1 MFNLPIVLITF
12 CPNIDILKRNITK
25 KYKYIV
31 IDNSFTSEELI
42 LELSK
47 FKNIEIIANKANI
60 GIAKAL
66 NQGAERAIEL
76 GYSWVLT
83 MDQDSIIDDNIISSM
98 ISFLEKR
105 SDKKN
110 IAVLS
115 PRHLLQQDATI
126 KVDDETREYTKT
138 INVMTSGNLLNL
150 NIWKKIG
157 GFEEKL
163 FIDMVDLEYNC
174 RCAQNGYKVIMLN
187 HVIMP
192 HSLGNLQVKRLFG
205 KEFKIMNHNYIRKY
219 YQTRNTLYTYFK
231 YKTTVPEVYKS
242 VKFLLGVLVTTII
255 FEDQKLKKLYFM
267 ARGFIDFCR
276 NKYGKLNVDH

>member
-1 MFNLPIVLITF
+1 MIKYIILLIIY
-12 CPNIDILKRNITK
+12 NQEIKSISDH
-25 KYKYIV
+25 KYIV
-31 IDNSFTSEELI
+31 IDNSIFHANSSKNDYLI
-42 LELSK
+42 VNNQNL
-47 FKNIEIIANKANI
+47 

-66 NQGAERAIEL
+66 NQGAMKAVEL
-76 GYSWVLT
+76 GYRWALT
-83 MDQDSIIDDNIISSM
+83 MDQDSVIDDKIISSM

-105 SDKKN
+105 PDKES
-110 IAVLS
+110 IAILS

-126 KVDDETREYTKT
+126 KVADETREYTTT

-150 NIWKKIG
+150 NIWKKLG

-174 RCAQNGYKVIMLN
+174 RCVQNGYKVIMLN

-192 HSLGNLQVKRLFG
+192 HSLGNLQVKKLFG
-205 KEFKIMNHNYIRKY
+205 KEFKIMNHNHIRKY
-219 YQTRNTLYTYFK
+219 YQTRNTLYTYFM
-231 YKTTVPEVYKS
+231 YKKTVPEIYKS
-242 VKFLLGVLVTTII
+242 LKFLLGVLVTTII

-267 ARGFIDFCR
+267 TRGFLDFCR